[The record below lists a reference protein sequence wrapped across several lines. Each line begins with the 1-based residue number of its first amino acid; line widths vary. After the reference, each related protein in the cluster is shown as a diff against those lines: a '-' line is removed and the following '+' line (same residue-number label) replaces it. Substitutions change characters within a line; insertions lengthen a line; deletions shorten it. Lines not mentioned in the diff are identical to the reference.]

1 MNCNIC
7 MEKINNSFI
16 FTNCKCQNIIYHKK
30 CIEKWLNISNTCPFC
45 KKEYKSIPFSNKN
58 QTSLLEKALF
68 LDSINRFPTHTQNDI
83 QINQYYD
90 YYRLSR

>member
-7 MEKINNSFI
+7 MEKIKNEFVM
-16 FTNCKCQNIIYHKK
+16 TNCKCRNIIYHKK
-30 CIEKWLNISNTCPFC
+30 CIEKWFNISNTCPFC

-58 QTSLLEKALF
+58 QISLLEKALF
-68 LDSINRFPTHTQNDI
+68 LDSINRFPTHTENDI

>member
-1 MNCNIC
+1 
-7 MEKINNSFI
+7 MEKINNCFI

-68 LDSINRFPTHTQNDI
+68 LDSINRFPTHPENYI

>member
-1 MNCNIC
+1 

-68 LDSINRFPTHTQNDI
+68 LDSINRFPTHPENYI

>member
-1 MNCNIC
+1 
-7 MEKINNSFI
+7 MEKINNCFI

-45 KKEYKSIPFSNKN
+45 KKEYKSIAFSNKN

-68 LDSINRFPTHTQNDI
+68 LDSINRFPTHTENDI